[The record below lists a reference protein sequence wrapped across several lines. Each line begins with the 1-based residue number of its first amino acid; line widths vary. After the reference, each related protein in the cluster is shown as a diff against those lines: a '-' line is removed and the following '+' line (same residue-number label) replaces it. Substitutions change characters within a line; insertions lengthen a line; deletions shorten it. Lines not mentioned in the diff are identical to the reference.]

1 MVIRAATIYSGT
13 GPLMMLSSPLS
24 EVAYQL
30 ADTNSGD
37 RTVIAKAIM
46 RQNIAVAADLSQ

>member
-1 MVIRAATIYSGT
+1 MFA
-13 GPLMMLSSPLS
+13 SPLS

-37 RTVIAKAIM
+37 RTVIAKDIVK
-46 RQNIAVAADLSQ
+46 RIVNGPVPE